1 MSSPLNSL
9 TYIYNYIYIIIY
21 IYIRLYFDDDIY
33 IYICVCPLSLPL
45 REREIYIYISV
56 LKAAV
61 SKILSHVDCVCVCQK
76 AEAQVA
82 TAIRSMKCVAT
93 VCRNGLW
100 IMWST
105 RPLRTDLQ
113 IAWSGGISQDETTVE
128 S

>member
-1 MSSPLNSL
+1 M
-9 TYIYNYIYIIIY
+9 
-21 IYIRLYFDDDIY
+21 
-33 IYICVCPLSLPL
+33 CVCPLSLPL
-45 REREIYIYISV
+45 RERDTYISV

-61 SKILSHVDCVCVCQK
+61 SKILSHVDCACVCQK

-105 RPLRTDLQ
+105 RPPRTDLQ

>member
-1 MSSPLNSL
+1 MYIF
-9 TYIYNYIYIIIY
+9 TFIYNNLSIYI
-21 IYIRLYFDDDIY
+21 L
-33 IYICVCPLSLPL
+33 
-45 REREIYIYISV
+45 V

-128 S
+128 SEAETSRKKTEKTWHSEQERLEKKAKKGILGKL